1 MRFLL
6 NFWSRTHAPGGIKTE
21 AELRAYATEIA
32 HDRRTTVGYYEVR
45 DGKPVLLGA
54 VSALTP
60 RVALPDLPEQLSV
73 LA

>member
-32 HDRRTTVGYYEVR
+32 RQRKTTVGFFEVR

-54 VSALTP
+54 VSGRDVARVP
-60 RVALPDLPEQLSV
+60 RHSELLSV